1 MTIKISMKTGLILF
15 LPLLGIYSY
24 GFAADCGNLTDSVRA
39 ERILSTGDLSC
50 NDGKANEATAH
61 EPAANE
67 DQHPNPEIVSHVRS
81 SPEIA
86 SHVHGPAL
94 QSSSVL
100 ILDQK
105 TGQVMYSKNA
115 ENIRPIASITKLMTA
130 MVVLDK
136 DLPMDEKITIS
147 KEDMDHLKNTSSR
160 LKVGVTLTRRQLLQ
174 LALMSSENRAA
185 AALARTYPG
194 GLPAFVLAMNHKA
207 AMLGMRNS
215 HFVDS
220 TGLNSSNQSTAEDLA
235 KMVNAAYKYDL
246 ICKITTTAA
255 YDVPIQKRRPQKLA
269 YRNTNSLV
277 KSKSW
282 DIGLSKTGF
291 INEAGHCLVMQAKI
305 ASQPM
310 IIVLLD
316 SWGKYTRQGDANRIK
331 KWLESSLVRN
341 HIG

>member
-1 MTIKISMKTGLILF
+1 MTIKKSMRTGLILL
-15 LPLLGIYSY
+15 LPLLGAFSVAVA
-24 GFAADCGNLTDSVRA
+24 GDCGNLSDTARA
-39 ERILSTGDLSC
+39 EQILSTGDVAC
-50 NDGKANEATAH
+50 NGAKAEESTKAVEEH
-61 EPAANE
+61 EPKE
-67 DQHPNPEIVSHVRS
+67 KLEIAKHVR
-81 SPEIA
+81 
-86 SHVHGPAL
+86 GPAL
-94 QSSSVL
+94 RSSSAL
-100 ILDQK
+100 IIDQK
-105 TGQVMYSKNA
+105 TGQVLYSKNA
-115 ENIRPIASITKLMTA
+115 DNVMSIASITKLMTA

-136 DLPMDEKITIS
+136 HLPLDEKITIS

-160 LKVGVTLTRRQLLQ
+160 LRVGVTLTRRQLLQ

-194 GLPAFVLAMNHKA
+194 GLPAFVMAMNHKA
-207 AMLGMRNS
+207 AMLGMKDS

-220 TGLNSSNQSTAEDLA
+220 TGLNSANQSTAEDLA

-255 YDVPIQKRRPQKLA
+255 YDLPVHKRARALA

-277 KSKSW
+277 KNKSW
-282 DIGLSKTGF
+282 KIGLSKTGY

-316 SWGKYTRQGDANRIK
+316 SWGKYTRLGDANRIK

-341 HIG
+341 HMG

>member
-1 MTIKISMKTGLILF
+1 MRTGLILF
-15 LPLLGIYSY
+15 LPLLGAFSIAIA
-24 GFAADCGNLTDSVRA
+24 GDCGNLTDSSRA
-39 ERILSTGDLSC
+39 EHILATGDVAC
-50 NDGKANEATAH
+50 NTVHADEAKAVVEQQVADELETK
-61 EPAANE
+61 
-67 DQHPNPEIVSHVRS
+67 PEINKHVR
-81 SPEIA
+81 
-86 SHVHGPAL
+86 GPAL
-94 QSSSVL
+94 RSSSAL
-100 ILDQK
+100 ILDQG
-105 TGQVMYSKNA
+105 TGQILYSKNA
-115 ENIRPIASITKLMTA
+115 DNVMPIASITKLMTA

-136 DLPMDEKITIS
+136 QLPLDEKITIS
-147 KEDMDHLKNTSSR
+147 KEDMDHIKNTSSR

-185 AALARTYPG
+185 ASLARTYPG
-194 GLPAFVLAMNHKA
+194 GLPSFVVAMNHKA
-207 AMLGMRNS
+207 AMLGMKNS

-220 TGLNSSNQSTAEDLA
+220 TGLNSANQSTAEDLA

-255 YDVPIQKRRPQKLA
+255 YDVPAHKRDLA

-282 DIGLSKTGF
+282 KIGLSKTGF

-316 SWGKYTRQGDANRIK
+316 SWGKYTRLGDANRIK

-341 HIG
+341 HMG